1 MSPHSKQKPLPCSN
15 GVMGNDPKTFFI
27 GHSLGLRPPP
37 ESGVTTKWGAE
48 RPKSL
53 PLSRSEWG
61 WLTSPTSCVAE
72 RQPRVLKIT
81 STLPKDLGKED
92 NIKASLGRA
101 PAATQCCAHREAPKM
116 WGPSPALTGRDR
128 AGLGGNRWPGSRKL
142 PKELE
147 PWGRSCS
154 GPQQWQRQAERRCRK
169 WREADKRGAATLNR
183 KTTQGEVKGSH
194 SAVSDSLQPRGLY
207 SPRNSPGQNTG
218 VGSLSL
224 LQGIFPTQESNQG
237 LLHCRQILYQL
248 SYQGS
253 PNKLRMSQVR
263 LDTTYWV
270 ITLFPNVRLCLSQI
284 CNYMASPSMGFSR
297 QEYYSG
303 LPFSSP
309 GDLPNP
315 GIEPQSPTLRT
326 DTLPSESLG
335 KSQENKTET
344 ATDNKLRKG
353 KRSPVSAVHLQ
364 YLRNLSRSSFL
375 G

>member
-53 PLSRSEWG
+53 PLSRSERG
-61 WLTSPTSCVAE
+61 WLTSPTSCVVE

-101 PAATQCCAHREAPKM
+101 PAATQCCARREAPKT

-183 KTTQGEVKGSH
+183 KTTQGEVKRSH
-194 SAVSDSLQPRGLY
+194 SAVSDSLQPHGLY

-218 VGSLSL
+218 VGS
-224 LQGIFPTQESNQG
+224 
-237 LLHCRQILYQL
+237 H
-248 SYQGS
+248 
-253 PNKLRMSQVR
+253 
-263 LDTTYWV
+263 
-270 ITLFPNVRLCLSQI
+270 
-284 CNYMASPSMGFSR
+284 
-297 QEYYSG
+297 
-303 LPFSSP
+303 
-309 GDLPNP
+309 LPNP
-315 GIEPQSPTLRT
+315 GIEPGSPALQADSLPAELSGKPKQVENEPGKAWHNLLSYNTISKCKTLLVPDMQLHGFSIHGIFQARILQWVAIFFSRGSSQPRDRT
-326 DTLPSESLG
+326 
-335 KSQENKTET
+335 
-344 ATDNKLRKG
+344 
-353 KRSPVSAVHLQ
+353 PVSHIAGRHFTVRVTGEVPRKQNRDCHRQ
-364 YLRNLSRSSFL
+364 
-375 G
+375 